1 MARPASIRFS
11 ALWLAAAVSPSLFS
25 APPPAFLQAARD
37 RQDRAGLQRIVDE
50 SAAAAAKAPQDADT
64 QYQMALASSYL
75 AEVALEVGDKKL
87 AQQTAERGVKAAE
100 QAVALQPREAEYYR
114 VLGTLCGQIVPANV
128 LAGLGYA
135 KRARDAIDKAVS
147 LDPKS
152 SMAYM
157 ARGVGNYY
165 VPSALGGGF
174 DLAVA
179 DFRKALELDSKNAD
193 AWLWLGM
200 ALRKQNKNA
209 DARQAFSKS
218 LELNPGRNWTR
229 QQLEKTATTP

>member
-1 MARPASIRFS
+1 MRFLLLTATIS
-11 ALWLAAAVSPSLFS
+11 TLFA
-25 APPPAFLQAARD
+25 APPPAFLQAPRD
-37 RQDRAGLQRIVDE
+37 RQDRAELQRIVDE

-64 QYQMALASSYL
+64 QYRMALASSYL

-87 AQQTAERGVKAAE
+87 AQQAAERGVKAAE
-100 QAVALQPREAEYYR
+100 QAVSLKPQEAEYYR
-114 VLGTLCGQIVPANV
+114 VLGTLCGQVVPANV

-135 KRARDAIDKAVS
+135 KRARDAIDKAVT

-174 DLAVA
+174 DLAIT
-179 DFRKALELDSKNAD
+179 DFRKAIELDPKNAD

-218 LELNPGRNWTR
+218 LELNPQRGWTR

>member
-1 MARPASIRFS
+1 MR
-11 ALWLAAAVSPSLFS
+11 LLLLTAAISTPLF
-25 APPPAFLQAARD
+25 AAQPPAFLQEARD
-37 RQDRAGLQRIVDE
+37 HQDRAALQRIVDE
-50 SAAAAAKAPQDADT
+50 SADAAAKAPQDADT
-64 QYQMALASSYL
+64 QYRMALVSSYL
-75 AEVALEVGDKKL
+75 AEVALELGDKKL
-87 AQQTAERGVKAAE
+87 AQQAAERGVKAAE
-100 QAVALQPREAEYYR
+100 QAVSLKPQEAEYYR

-135 KRARDAIDKAVS
+135 KRARDAIDKAVT

-152 SMAYM
+152 SMAFM

-174 DLAVA
+174 DLATA
-179 DFRKALELDSKNAD
+179 DFRKATDLDPKNAD

-218 LELNPGRNWTR
+218 LELNPQRGWTR
-229 QQLEKTATTP
+229 QQLEKTVP